1 MMTLAPIFLKLS
13 HFRQKYLD
21 ANFYQFHF
29 QFVFGYQ
36 LKTAR
41 CSSKI
46 ANESIVIHG
55 DELNC
60 AWNIQFKSVKILETW
75 SEKQLRMA
83 NIYLFQMAFSQ
94 WRPAQIIF
102 AYSKNLLC
110 KGS

>member
-1 MMTLAPIFLKLS
+1 MMTLASIFLKLS

-46 ANESIVIHG
+46 ANESIAIHG
-55 DELNC
+55 E
-60 AWNIQFKSVKILETW
+60 E
-75 SEKQLRMA
+75 
-83 NIYLFQMAFSQ
+83 
-94 WRPAQIIF
+94 
-102 AYSKNLLC
+102 
-110 KGS
+110 